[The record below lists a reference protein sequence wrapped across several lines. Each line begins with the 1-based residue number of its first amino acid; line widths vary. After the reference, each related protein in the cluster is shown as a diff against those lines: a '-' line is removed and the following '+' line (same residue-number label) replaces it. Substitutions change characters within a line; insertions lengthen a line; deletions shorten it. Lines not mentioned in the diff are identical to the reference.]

1 LRTVSDN
8 TTGFPFGRNVSEC
21 SADAAGGS
29 SLHVDKCFTTSNNA
43 VYVIY
48 LHWPEVKGA
57 SPHTAK
63 VSLDH
68 LVPSA
73 STTVS
78 LLGDPQTAITHSTAD
93 GRFEFEVP
101 DTCDPLRPFFA
112 AIYGAKCL
120 RVRACVYDV
129 ARRRPCVVSWISA
142 TRSSSRLR
150 GDAKRLCVMFCEYN
164 RQQ

>member
-1 LRTVSDN
+1 MLAHGSDN

-29 SLHVDKCFTTSNNA
+29 SLHVDKCFTATKNA

-101 DTCDPLRPFFA
+101 DTCDPLRPF
-112 AIYGAKCL
+112 L
-120 RVRACVYDV
+120 
-129 ARRRPCVVSWISA
+129 PPLSVV
-142 TRSSSRLR
+142 
-150 GDAKRLCVMFCEYN
+150 
-164 RQQ
+164 